1 MNLEIVCPE
10 RHIDMPLYLE
20 VLVKKKTIML
30 YVALCFIW
38 FNTDNIYKLFYLNEI
53 VLFSK
58 GCFKLIKSDSKDIQ
72 KVTKFA
78 ISK

>member
-1 MNLEIVCPE
+1 
-10 RHIDMPLYLE
+10 
-20 VLVKKKTIML
+20 ML
-30 YVALCFIW
+30 HYVSFIW

-58 GCFKLIKSDSKDIQ
+58 GCFKLIKSDSKDFQ